1 MGGTCRSRPFAY
13 ALNQLPHF
21 VYRHPRGGGDPITGS
36 VMHADFQPAVYIL
49 ASRRYGT
56 LYTGVTSHLMQRMHQ
71 HREGLFGDFTANY
84 DVKMLMWYEQHTR
97 METAI
102 LREKQIKKWNRQWK
116 INMIERENP
125 DWRDLS
131 VDFGFPTL
139 PSLKL

>member
-1 MGGTCRSRPFAY
+1 
-13 ALNQLPHF
+13 
-21 VYRHPRGGGDPITGS
+21 
-36 VMHADFQPAVYIL
+36 
-49 ASRRYGT
+49 
-56 LYTGVTSHLMQRMHQ
+56 MQRMHQ